1 MSSPYLGIMAA
12 FKRLIATLLDI
23 GQVRLALLGTELEL
37 EKRRIFDGLLWGG
50 VSLIVLGVA
59 LALLCGFAIQ
69 LFAQDQQIVAIGL
82 MALLLLFIGWALM
95 HWARLQLRGNG
106 DAFDLSIAELRQD
119 RMDLD
124 KSACK

>member
-1 MSSPYLGIMAA
+1 MAA
-12 FKRLIATLLDI
+12 SKRLIATLLDI

-50 VSLIVLGVA
+50 VALIVLGVA

-82 MALLLLFIGWALM
+82 MALLLLCIGWALM

-106 DAFDLSIAELRQD
+106 DAFDQSIAELRQD

-124 KSACK
+124 QSTCK

>member
-124 KSACK
+124 KSTCK

>member
-50 VSLIVLGVA
+50 VALIVLGVA

-124 KSACK
+124 ESTCK